1 MGKDIQLTDLITRL
15 AKEVKLDEEN
25 LKTYKNEFE
34 DIYSD
39 NYRHEYSQVT
49 KVLFDIEDD
58 EGRAFLASKIK
69 DIGNLIDCEDKK
81 KGVYK
86 LWDHINLENIRLE
99 QLKRISN
106 DANKAFTEVNEV
118 KKKYSDLEKS
128 WEKINKQADNVNEKF
143 EKMDRDIDNST
154 AKSIT
159 ILGIFSGI
167 VMAFTGGL
175 SFIASS
181 LDKMNEVSIYRLVL
195 TIILL
200 SMSIFNTIFMLMY
213 TIGRFTDSYLG
224 RTCNC
229 DNVLEGCSDKKLKC
243 TVVRYPLASYFNIL
257 CSLSIMTL
265 IFLYTIDRFNL
276 LTKLI
281 SHNIFWG
288 LFFLAIIFG
297 SYLLLI
303 FFIIQKISKI
313 ECEYEYVKPVFANM
327 NFLAQRFT
335 GSYRKK
341 DKYKNTNN

>member
-15 AKEVKLDEEN
+15 AKEVKLDAEN

-200 SMSIFNTIFMLMY
+200 SMSIFM
-213 TIGRFTDSYLG
+213 
-224 RTCNC
+224 
-229 DNVLEGCSDKKLKC
+229 
-243 TVVRYPLASYFNIL
+243 L
-257 CSLSIMTL
+257 CSG
-265 IFLYTIDRFNL
+265 L
-276 LTKLI
+276 LVPA
-281 SHNIFWG
+281 W
-288 LFFLAIIFG
+288 
-297 SYLLLI
+297 
-303 FFIIQKISKI
+303 
-313 ECEYEYVKPVFANM
+313 
-327 NFLAQRFT
+327 
-335 GSYRKK
+335 
-341 DKYKNTNN
+341 NT